1 MVPSSRLT
9 VPSSAWSTP
18 LPACGEPLT
27 ETGGQVAAHAPAQVD
42 APLLSASNRYM
53 VRPWAP
59 TKNLPGMPEIDD
71 RLIIAAVLPDDALA
85 AAAGLLAWTVA
96 DDAAGAAVLPEPE
109 LEHAVAARAIP
120 AASAA
125 VAIQF
130 FM

>member
-1 MVPSSRLT
+1 
-9 VPSSAWSTP
+9 
-18 LPACGEPLT
+18 
-27 ETGGQVAAHAPAQVD
+27 
-42 APLLSASNRYM
+42 
-53 VRPWAP
+53 
-59 TKNLPGMPEIDD
+59 MPEIDD

-85 AAAGLLAWTVA
+85 AAAGLLAWAVA